1 MLPSFTEEQ
10 RLLKE
15 SVERFRQQDYAF
27 EKRKIALVKL
37 GAKEDPT
44 WAQFAELGW
53 LAATLPE
60 EHGGL
65 GGSHADLAL
74 LMEQFGRGLV
84 TSPFVPTIVA
94 GGTILRL
101 AGSDAQKSE
110 ILSGVAE
117 GRTKLALAYLE
128 PPAQPDPAIVAT
140 RAARDG
146 DGFVIAGSKAA
157 VLYGNVADH
166 LLVSA
171 RTAGDIGDR
180 HGISLF
186 LVPLGAPGLTVSAYR
201 THDDG
206 WAADLRFERVRVAAD
221 ALIGSADSA
230 LATLDAALDAATAAL
245 CAEAVGAMWTMHD
258 MTLDYIKVRKQFGA
272 IIGSF
277 QAIQHR
283 MVNMYMRCQLAQ
295 SMALAGMAALDFADA
310 PARSRAVSA
319 AKVQVGRAARHVGED
334 AIQIHGGIAMTDEYA
349 AGHYFK
355 RLTMIRLAFG
365 DEEYHLRRYR
375 HIAAPTAG

>member
-1 MLPSFTEEQ
+1 MLPSLTEEQ

-15 SVERFRQQDYAF
+15 SLERFRQQDYAF
-27 EKRKIALVKL
+27 EKRKTLLAEL
-37 GAKEDPT
+37 GAKNDPIWT
-44 WAQFAELGW
+44 QFAELGW

-84 TSPFVPTIVA
+84 TSPFVPTIVL

-101 AGSDAQKSE
+101 AANDAQKKA
-110 ILSGVAE
+110 ILPGVAE
-117 GRTKLALAYLE
+117 GRIKLALAYLE

-140 RAARDG
+140 RARRDG
-146 DGFVIAGSKAA
+146 DGFVIAGDKVAA
-157 VLYGNVADH
+157 LYGNVAAY

-171 RTAGDIGDR
+171 RTSGDVGDR

-186 LVPLGAPGLTVSAYR
+186 LVPADAQGLAVSAYR

-206 WAADLRFERVRVAAD
+206 WAADLRFDQVRVAAD

-230 LATLDAALDAATAAL
+230 LETLEAVLDAGAASI
-245 CAEAVGAMWTMHD
+245 CAEAVGAMWCLHD
-258 MTLDYIKVRKQFGA
+258 MTLDYLKVRKQFGA
-272 IIGSF
+272 AIGSF

-283 MVNMYMRCQLAQ
+283 MVNTYMKCQLAQ
-295 SMALAGMAALDFADA
+295 SMALAGMAALDAAD
-310 PARSRAVSA
+310 PVTRSRAVSA
-319 AKVQVGRAARHVGED
+319 AKVQVGRAARHVGEE
-334 AIQIHGGIAMTDEYA
+334 AIQLHGGIAMTDEYA

-355 RLTMIRLAFG
+355 RLTMIRLMFG

-375 HIAAPTAG
+375 SLSRD

>member
-1 MLPSFTEEQ
+1 MLPSLTEEQ

-15 SVERFRQQDYAF
+15 SVERFRQQGYAF
-27 EKRKIALVKL
+27 EKRKTFLAKL
-37 GAKEDPT
+37 GAKDDPI
-44 WAQFAELGW
+44 WAKVAELGW

-65 GGSHADLAL
+65 GGSNADLAL

-84 TSPFVPTIVA
+84 TSPFVPTIVLGA
-94 GGTILRL
+94 TALRL
-101 AGSDAQKSE
+101 AGTDAQKSA
-110 ILSGVAE
+110 ILAEVAE

-140 RAARDG
+140 RAQRDG
-146 DGFVIAGSKAA
+146 DEFIITGDKVA

-171 RTAGDIGDR
+171 RTSGETSDP

-186 LVPLGAPGLTVSAYR
+186 LVPANAHGIAVSAYR

-206 WAADLRFERVRVAAD
+206 WAADLRFDRTRVSVD
-221 ALIGSADSA
+221 ALIGPAESG
-230 LATLDAALDAATAAL
+230 LATLEASLDAGTAAL
-245 CAEAVGAMWTMHD
+245 CAEAVGAMWCLHD

-272 IIGSF
+272 AIGSF

-283 MVNMYMRCQLAQ
+283 MVNMYMKCQLAQ
-295 SMALAGMAALDFADA
+295 SMALAGIAALDSAD
-310 PARSRAVSA
+310 PATRSRAVSA
-319 AKVQVGRAARHVGED
+319 AKVQVGRAARHVGEE
-334 AIQIHGGIAMTDEYA
+334 AIQLHGGIAMTDEYA

-355 RLTMIRLAFG
+355 RLTMIRLMFG

-375 HIAAPTAG
+375 ALGRD

>member
-1 MLPSFTEEQ
+1 MLPTLTEEQ

-15 SVERFRQQDYAF
+15 SLERFRQQDLAF
-27 EKRKIALVKL
+27 EKRKALLAKL
-37 GAKEDPT
+37 GGKDDPI

-65 GGSHADLAL
+65 GGSNADLAL

-84 TSPFVPTIVA
+84 TSPFVPTIVL

-101 AGSDAQKSE
+101 AANDAQKSA
-110 ILSGVAE
+110 ILPGVAE
-117 GRTKLALAYLE
+117 GRIKLALAYLE
-128 PPAQPDPAIVAT
+128 PPAQPDPTIVAT
-140 RAARDG
+140 RARRDG
-146 DGFVIAGSKAA
+146 DGFVITGDKVA
-157 VLYGNVADH
+157 VLYGNAADH

-171 RTAGDIGDR
+171 RTSGDVGDR

-186 LVPLGAPGLTVSAYR
+186 LIPVDAHGLTINAYR

-206 WAADLRFERVRVAAD
+206 WAADLHFDRVRVTAD
-221 ALIGSADSA
+221 APIGPIDSA
-230 LATLDAALDAATAAL
+230 LGTIEAALDAGTAAI
-245 CAEAVGAMWTMHD
+245 CAEAVGAMWCLHD

-272 IIGSF
+272 AIGSF

-283 MVNMYMRCQLAQ
+283 MVNMYMKCQLAQ
-295 SMALAGMAALDFADA
+295 SMALAGMAALDIAE
-310 PARSRAVSA
+310 PVARSRAVSA
-319 AKVQVGRAARHVGED
+319 AKVQVGRAARYVGEE
-334 AIQIHGGIAMTDEYA
+334 AIQLHGGIAMTDEYA

-355 RLTMIRLAFG
+355 RLTMIRLMFG
-365 DEEYHLRRYR
+365 EEEYHLRRYR
-375 HIAAPTAG
+375 SLG

>member
-1 MLPSFTEEQ
+1 MLPSLTDEQ
-10 RLLKE
+10 RMLKE
-15 SVERFRQQDYAF
+15 SFERFRQQDYSF
-27 EKRKIALVKL
+27 EKRKAPLARL
-37 GAKEDPT
+37 GAKDDPV

-84 TSPFVPTIVA
+84 TSPFVPTIVL

-101 AGSDAQKSE
+101 AASDAQKSA
-110 ILSGVAE
+110 ILPGVTE

-128 PPAQPDPAIVAT
+128 PPAQPDPGFVAT
-140 RAARDG
+140 RARRDG
-146 DGFVIAGSKAA
+146 NEFVITGDKVA
-157 VLYGNVADH
+157 VLYGNVADR

-171 RTAGDIGDR
+171 RTSGDVGGR

-186 LVPLGAPGLTVSAYR
+186 LVPAGARGLAMNAYR

-206 WAADLRFERVRVAAD
+206 WAADLRFDQVRVAANS
-221 ALIGSADSA
+221 LIGPADSG
-230 LATLDAALDAATAAL
+230 LATLEAALDAGAAAI
-245 CAEAVGAMWTMHD
+245 CAEAVGAMWTLHD
-258 MTLDYIKVRKQFGA
+258 MTLDYIKMRKQFGA
-272 IIGSF
+272 AIGSF

-283 MVNMYMRCQLAQ
+283 MVDMYMKCQLAQ
-295 SMALAGMAALDFADA
+295 SIALAGMAALDAADPA
-310 PARSRAVSA
+310 ARSRAVSA
-319 AKVQVGRAARHVGED
+319 AKVQAGRAARHVGEE
-334 AIQIHGGIAMTDEYA
+334 AIQLHGGIAMTDEYA

-355 RLTMIRLAFG
+355 RLTMIRLMFG

-375 HIAAPTAG
+375 SLG